1 MKTIK
6 RRKQKSAKLEPI
18 ISLYHEKKNYRL
30 FNRVYGKGKDIMKI
44 YPSLGLIFR
53 VNGSFE
59 RNNVIFWDKRFLT
72 VGVSHQTESST

>member
-1 MKTIK
+1 MKK
-6 RRKQKSAKLEPI
+6 
-18 ISLYHEKKNYRL
+18 KKNCL
-30 FNRVYGKGKDIMKI
+30 FSRVYGKGKDIMKI
-44 YPSLGLIFR
+44 YPSLGLIVR